1 MGNSSDGL
9 EPRHTGGLFQRVLRQ
24 FRPSHQH
31 TAFSATLLLMTT
43 VTLSRLIGY
52 VRELYVAWTFG
63 AGVQTDAFYAG
74 FTIPD
79 FLMYLVAGGATS
91 ITFISIY
98 TRFLSED
105 KRQDA
110 HEAFSVVITV
120 MTAILGAGVI
130 LTEIFTPQ
138 ITHWWFDKFNPEQLR
153 LCVHITRIILPT
165 QIFFYIGGVLSAVL
179 YSRRLFLLPSLGP
192 ILYNAFIIAGGVL
205 LSRRLG
211 ASSLAYG
218 ALAGAFLG
226 QFVLYAIGASRS
238 GARYRIS
245 FDVHNPAFREW
256 VRLSVPLMLGLS
268 LVTVDDW
275 FIRRFASGGI
285 GEIARLSFAKKLFNV
300 PIAILGQAV
309 SQASLPFFARLFNE
323 KRLRELT
330 DVVNASVYRTAAVSL
345 LATSFMMAAALPLI
359 DLAYRHGSFN
369 FSDSKETAVYFFWF
383 SLSLVFWSAQGLYA
397 RAFYAT
403 GNTLTPMIASTL
415 ITIASYPMYADLYH
429 KFSVA
434 GLAIASD
441 LGITANCLAMAILL
455 DRRKLVPIA
464 QLPWKELGKATITAV
479 MAGILSFQIARAV
492 RITGSRIADAQA
504 VGLILVTWAGAVAA
518 GLWITQSKL
527 PQELR
532 RRKGTIYP
540 QVAER
545 QGAESGGGLEQ

>member
-1 MGNSSDGL
+1 MGGFL
-9 EPRHTGGLFQRVLRQ
+9 QRVLRQ
-24 FRPSHQH
+24 LRPSHQH

-43 VTLSRLIGY
+43 VMLSRVIGY

-98 TRFLSED
+98 TRFLTED

-120 MTAILGAGVI
+120 MTCILGAGVV

-192 ILYNAFIIAGGVL
+192 ILYNAFIIAGGVA
-205 LSRRLG
+205 LSRRIG

-218 ALAGAFLG
+218 ALAGAFFG
-226 QFVLYAIGASRS
+226 QFVLYAIGAARA

-330 DVVNASVYRTAAVSL
+330 EVVNAAVYRTVAVSL
-345 LATSFMMAAALPLI
+345 LATSLMMAAALPLI

-369 FSDSKETAVYFFWF
+369 FSDSKETATYFFWF

-397 RAFYAT
+397 RAFYAA
-403 GNTLTPMIASTL
+403 GNTLTPMVASTL
-415 ITIASYPMYADLYH
+415 ITIASYPLYAALYH
-429 KFSVA
+429 KYSVV

-455 DRRKLVPIA
+455 NQRKLILIA

-479 MAGILSFQIARAV
+479 IAGILSFQIARTV
-492 RITGSRIADAQA
+492 RITGSRIADVRA

-518 GLWITQSKL
+518 GLWITRSKL
-527 PQELR
+527 PQALR

-540 QVAER
+540 RVAE
-545 QGAESGGGLEQ
+545 QQAEGSSGGLEP

>member
-1 MGNSSDGL
+1 MANSAETPESRPTNSFL
-9 EPRHTGGLFQRVLRQ
+9 QRVLRQ
-24 FRPSHQH
+24 LRPSHQH

-43 VTLSRLIGY
+43 VFLSRVIGY

-91 ITFISIY
+91 VTFISIY
-98 TRFLSED
+98 TRFLAED
-105 KRQDA
+105 KQVEA
-110 HEAFSVVITV
+110 HKAFSVVITV
-120 MTAILGAGVI
+120 MTAVLGAGVV

-138 ITHWWFDKFNPEQLR
+138 ITHWWFDKFNPEQLQ
-153 LCVHITRIILPT
+153 LCVHLTRIILPM

-205 LSRRLG
+205 LSRRVG
-211 ASSLAYG
+211 VSSLAYG

-226 QFVLYAIGASRS
+226 QFVLYAIGAARA
-238 GARYRIS
+238 GARFRIS
-245 FDVHNPAFREW
+245 FDVQNPAFREW

-309 SQASLPFFARLFNE
+309 SQASLPFFARLFSE
-323 KRLRELT
+323 KRTQELAE
-330 DVVNASVYRTAAVSL
+330 VVNASIYRIVAVSL

-359 DLAYRHGSFN
+359 DLAYRHGSFH

-397 RAFYAT
+397 RAFYAA

-415 ITIASYPMYADLYH
+415 ITIASYPMYSALYH
-429 KFSVA
+429 VYSTV
-434 GLAIASD
+434 GLVIASD
-441 LGITANCLAMAILL
+441 LGIAANCLVLAILL
-455 DRRKLVPIA
+455 QQRKLVSTGG
-464 QLPWKELGKATITAV
+464 LPWGELGKAGITAAI
-479 MAGILSFQIARAV
+479 AGFLSYQIASLV
-492 RITGSRIADAQA
+492 LVNNSRVADLKAL
-504 VGLILVTWAGAVAA
+504 GLIAITWAAAVAA
-518 GLWITQSKL
+518 GLWITRSRL
-527 PQELR
+527 PEDLR
-532 RRKGTIYP
+532 RRKTTAIA
-540 QVAER
+540 QA
-545 QGAESGGGLEQ
+545 

>member
-1 MGNSSDGL
+1 MANSADTPESKPTSTL
-9 EPRHTGGLFQRVLRQ
+9 MRRVLRQ

-43 VTLSRLIGY
+43 VMLSRVIGY

-98 TRFLSED
+98 TRFLTED
-105 KRQDA
+105 KREEA
-110 HEAFSVVITV
+110 HNAFSVVITV
-120 MTAILGAGVI
+120 MTAILGAGVV

-153 LCVHITRIILPT
+153 LCIHITRIILPT

-205 LSRRLG
+205 LSRRIG
-211 ASSLAYG
+211 AASLAYG

-226 QFVLYAIGASRS
+226 QFVLYAVGAARA

-245 FDVHNPAFREW
+245 FDVRNPAFREW

-275 FIRRFASGGI
+275 FIRRFASGGV

-323 KRLRELT
+323 KRMQELGEI
-330 DVVNASVYRTAAVSL
+330 VNASIYRIVAVSL

-359 DLAYRHGSFN
+359 DLAYRHGSFH
-369 FSDSKETAVYFFWF
+369 FSDSKETATYFFWF

-397 RAFYAT
+397 RAFYAA

-415 ITIASYPMYADLYH
+415 ITVASYPMYAALYH
-429 KFSVA
+429 VYSVV

-441 LGITANCLAMAILL
+441 LGIAANCLVMATLL
-455 DRRKLVPIA
+455 HQRKVVSTSG
-464 QLPWKELGKATITAV
+464 LPWGELGKAGITAV
-479 MAGILSFQIARAV
+479 VAGLLSYQVARLV
-492 RITGSRIADAQA
+492 PVNNSRIADFKAL
-504 VGLILVTWAGAVAA
+504 GLVTITWTAAVAA
-518 GLWITQSKL
+518 GLWITRSQL
-527 PQELR
+527 PGDLR
-532 RRKGTIYP
+532 RRKTKT
-540 QVAER
+540 A
-545 QGAESGGGLEQ
+545 GALGS

>member
-1 MGNSSDGL
+1 MVNSAGL
-9 EPRHTGGLFQRVLRQ
+9 PDDNSLSMAGRVRRL

-43 VTLSRLIGY
+43 VMLSRVIGY

-98 TRFLSED
+98 TRFLTAD
-105 KRQDA
+105 KKDEA
-110 HEAFSVVITV
+110 NKAFSVVITV
-120 MTAILGAGVI
+120 MTVILGAGVV

-226 QFVLYAIGASRS
+226 QFVLYAIGAARA

-245 FDVHNPAFREW
+245 FDVRNQAFREW

-275 FIRRFASGGI
+275 FIRRFASGGV

-323 KRLRELT
+323 KRMRDLGES
-330 DVVNASVYRTAAVSL
+330 VNASIYRIVAVSV

-359 DLAYRHGSFN
+359 DLAYRHGSFH
-369 FSDSKETAVYFFWF
+369 FSDSIETAAYFFWF

-397 RAFYAT
+397 RAFYAA

-415 ITIASYPMYADLYH
+415 ITVGSYPMYAALYRGY
-429 KFSVA
+429 SGV
-434 GLAIASD
+434 GLVIASD
-441 LGITANCLAMAILL
+441 LGIAANCLTMAVLL
-455 DRRKLVPIA
+455 NRRRLVPTTD
-464 QLPWKELGKATITAV
+464 LPWPELGKAAGV
-479 MAGILSFQIARAV
+479 ALVAGILSFRIAHIV
-492 RITGSRIADAQA
+492 VINGSRLADIEA
-504 VGLILVTWAGAVAA
+504 VGLITVTWAGAVAA
-518 GLWITQSKL
+518 GLWITQSTL
-527 PQELR
+527 MRELR
-532 RRKGTIYP
+532 QRKGTT
-540 QVAER
+540 
-545 QGAESGGGLEQ
+545 

>member
-1 MGNSSDGL
+1 M
-9 EPRHTGGLFQRVLRQ
+9 LRQ

-43 VTLSRLIGY
+43 VMLSRLIGY

-98 TRFLSED
+98 TRFLTED
-105 KRQDA
+105 KRRDA

-205 LSRRLG
+205 LSRRIG

-218 ALAGAFLG
+218 ALAGAFFG
-226 QFVLYAIGASRS
+226 QFVLYGIGASLA

-345 LATSFMMAAALPLI
+345 LTTSFMMAAALPLV
-359 DLAYRHGSFN
+359 DLAYRHGSFH

-383 SLSLVFWSAQGLYA
+383 SMSLVFWSTQGLYA

-415 ITIASYPMYADLYH
+415 ITIGSYPMYAALYH
-429 KFSVA
+429 KYSVV

-441 LGITANCLAMAILL
+441 LGITANCVAMAILL
-455 DRRKLVPIA
+455 NHRKLIPIA
-464 QLPWKELGKATITAV
+464 QLPWKELGKATITAAI
-479 MAGILSFQIARAV
+479 AGILSFQVARAV
-492 RITGSRIADAQA
+492 RITGSRVADAQA
-504 VGLILVTWAGAVAA
+504 AGLILVTWAGAVAA

-532 RRKGTIYP
+532 RRKGTISP
-540 QVAER
+540 RVAEL
-545 QGAESGGGLEQ
+545 QAEESGGGLEPS

>member
-1 MGNSSDGL
+1 MANSSGGP
-9 EPRHTGGLFQRVLRQ
+9 ESKHKGGLLHRVLRQ

-43 VTLSRLIGY
+43 VMLSRVIGY

-98 TRFLSED
+98 TRFLTDD
-105 KRQDA
+105 KREEA
-110 HEAFSVVITV
+110 HQAFSVVITV
-120 MTAILGAGVI
+120 MSAILGAGVV
-130 LTEIFTPQ
+130 LMEIFTPQ

-153 LCVHITRIILPT
+153 LCVHITRIILPM

-205 LSRRLG
+205 LSRRIG
-211 ASSLAYG
+211 SSSLAWG
-218 ALAGAFLG
+218 ALAGAFFG
-226 QFVLYAIGASRS
+226 QFVLYAIGAARA

-245 FDVHNPAFREW
+245 FDVHNPAFRDW

-285 GEIARLSFAKKLFNV
+285 GDIARLSFAKKLFNV

-330 DVVNASVYRTAAVSL
+330 EIVNASVYRTAALSL
-345 LATSFMMAAALPLI
+345 LATSFMMATALPLI
-359 DLAYRHGSFN
+359 DLAYRHGSFR
-369 FSDSKETAVYFFWF
+369 FSDSKATATYFFWF

-415 ITIASYPMYADLYH
+415 ITIASYPMYAGLYRVY
-429 KFSVA
+429 SVV

-441 LGITANCLAMAILL
+441 LGITANCIVMAVLL
-455 DRRKLVPIA
+455 NRRKLIPVA
-464 QLPWKELGKATITAV
+464 QLPWKELGKAAITAIV
-479 MAGILSFQIARAV
+479 AGILSSQVAHAV
-492 RITGSRIADAQA
+492 RINGSRMADLQA
-504 VGLILVTWAGAVAA
+504 VALTLITWAGTVAA
-518 GLWITQSKL
+518 GLWITESKL
-527 PQELR
+527 LQELQ
-532 RRKGTIYP
+532 RRKGTIN
-540 QVAER
+540 
-545 QGAESGGGLEQ
+545 GLET

>member
-1 MGNSSDGL
+1 MANSAQPPDETLSTVGRL
-9 EPRHTGGLFQRVLRQ
+9 MRL

-43 VTLSRLIGY
+43 VTLSRVIGY
-52 VRELYVAWTFG
+52 ARDLYVAWTFG
-63 AGVQTDAFYAG
+63 AGVPTDAFYAG

-98 TRFLSED
+98 TRFLTADSQE
-105 KRQDA
+105 DA
-110 HEAFSVVITV
+110 HKAFSVVIAV
-120 MTAILGAGVI
+120 MTAILAAGVV
-130 LTEIFTPQ
+130 LMEVFTPQ
-138 ITHWWFDKFNPEQLR
+138 ITHWWFRDFNPEQLR
-153 LCVHITRIILPT
+153 LCVHITRIILPM

-192 ILYNAFIIAGGVL
+192 IFYNCFIIAGGVL
-205 LSRRLG
+205 LSRRIG

-218 ALAGAFLG
+218 ALAGAFFG
-226 QFVLYAIGASRS
+226 QFVLYGFGAARA

-245 FDVHNPAFREW
+245 FDIRNPAFREW

-275 FIRRFASGGI
+275 FIRRFASAGV

-323 KRLRELT
+323 KRMEDLGKS
-330 DVVNASVYRTAAVSL
+330 VNASIYRITAVSL

-359 DLAYRHGSFN
+359 DLAYRHGSFH
-369 FSDSKETAVYFFWF
+369 FSDSKETATYFFWF
-383 SLSLVFWSAQGLYA
+383 SLSLIFWSAQGLYA
-397 RAFYAT
+397 RAFYAA

-415 ITIASYPMYADLYH
+415 ITVASYPMYAALYH
-429 KFSVA
+429 AYA
-434 GLAIASD
+434 GVGLVIASD
-441 LGITANCLAMAILL
+441 LGIAANCIAMAILL
-455 DRRKLVPIA
+455 NHRKLIPTE
-464 QLPWKELGKATITAV
+464 QLPWNELGKVAITAV
-479 MAGILSFQIARAV
+479 VACILSFQIARTV
-492 RITGSRIADAQA
+492 PINGSRIADLQA
-504 VGLILVTWAGAVAA
+504 TGLITVTWAGAVAA
-518 GLWITQSKL
+518 GFWITKSKL

-532 RRKGTIYP
+532 RR
-540 QVAER
+540 
-545 QGAESGGGLEQ
+545 S

>member
-1 MGNSSDGL
+1 MGGFL
-9 EPRHTGGLFQRVLRQ
+9 QRVLRQ
-24 FRPSHQH
+24 LRPSHQH

-43 VTLSRLIGY
+43 VMLSRVIGY

-98 TRFLSED
+98 TRFLTED

-120 MTAILGAGVI
+120 MTCILGAGVV

-192 ILYNAFIIAGGVL
+192 ILYNAFIIAGGVA
-205 LSRRLG
+205 LSRRIG

-218 ALAGAFLG
+218 ALAGAFFG
-226 QFVLYAIGASRS
+226 QFVLYAIGAARA

-330 DVVNASVYRTAAVSL
+330 EVVNAAVYRTVAVSL
-345 LATSFMMAAALPLI
+345 LATSLMMAAALPLI

-369 FSDSKETAVYFFWF
+369 FSDSKETATYFFWF

-397 RAFYAT
+397 RAFYAA

-415 ITIASYPMYADLYH
+415 ITIASYPLYAALYH
-429 KFSVA
+429 KYSVV

-455 DRRKLVPIA
+455 NQRKLIPIA

-479 MAGILSFQIARAV
+479 IAGILSFQIARTV
-492 RITGSRIADAQA
+492 RITGSRVADVRA

-518 GLWITQSKL
+518 GLWITRSKL
-527 PQELR
+527 PQALR
-532 RRKGTIYP
+532 RRKGAIYP
-540 QVAER
+540 RVAE
-545 QGAESGGGLEQ
+545 QQAEGSSGLEP

>member
-1 MGNSSDGL
+1 MANSAEPPDGNLSTAGRFMRL
-9 EPRHTGGLFQRVLRQ
+9 

-43 VTLSRLIGY
+43 VMLSRVIGY

-98 TRFLSED
+98 TRFLTSD
-105 KRQDA
+105 KQAEA
-110 HEAFSVVITV
+110 HKAFSVVITV
-120 MTAILGAGVI
+120 MTVILSAGVI

-138 ITHWWFDKFNPEQLR
+138 LTHWWFHDFNPEQLR
-153 LCVHITRIILPT
+153 LCVHITRIILPM
-165 QIFFYIGGVLSAVL
+165 QIFFYVGGVLSAVL

-192 ILYNAFIIAGGVL
+192 ILYNCFIIAGGVL
-205 LSRRLG
+205 LSRRIG

-218 ALAGAFLG
+218 ALAGAFFG
-226 QFVLYAIGASRS
+226 QFVLYAIGAARV
-238 GARYRIS
+238 GARYQIS
-245 FDVHNPAFREW
+245 FDVRNPAFREW

-275 FIRRFASGGI
+275 FIRRFASAGV

-323 KRLRELT
+323 KRMKDLGES
-330 DVVNASVYRTAAVSL
+330 VNASIYRITAVSL

-359 DLAYRHGSFN
+359 DLAYRHGSFH
-369 FSDSKETAVYFFWF
+369 FSDSKETATYFFWF
-383 SLSLVFWSAQGLYA
+383 SLSLIFWSAQGLYA
-397 RAFYAT
+397 RAFYAA

-415 ITIASYPMYADLYH
+415 ITVASYPMYAALYR
-429 KFSVA
+429 SYSGV
-434 GLAIASD
+434 GLVIASD
-441 LGITANCLAMAILL
+441 LGIAANCVAMAVLL
-455 DRRKLVPIA
+455 NWRKLIPTA
-464 QLPWKELGKATITAV
+464 QLPWKELGKAAMIAV
-479 MAGILSFQIARAV
+479 VACILSFQIARTV
-492 RITGSRIADAQA
+492 PINGSRIADIKAM
-504 VGLILVTWAGAVAA
+504 GLITVTWAGAVAA
-518 GLWITQSKL
+518 GLWVTKSKL
-527 PQELR
+527 LQELR
-532 RRKGTIYP
+532 RRKITTYP
-540 QVAER
+540 PAVE
-545 QGAESGGGLEQ
+545 